1 MKKLENLLAAN
12 MRRFGTKNLSEANLT
27 DLENTLG
34 FDSGANR
41 DPKTGNLINTNNNL
55 MIVFSGNEKF
65 MDRVAVNVLKKYGF
79 DKTQINRSYDANEGI
94 VEFTVNMPSDIA
106 QKIGDALEKA
116 DGVTNQYGG
125 YYELEK

>member
-1 MKKLENLLAAN
+1 MIKLKNLLKEN
-12 MRRFGTKNLSEANLT
+12 NPFDKLGGTS
-27 DLENTLG
+27 D
-34 FDSGANR
+34 ANR
-41 DPKTGNLINTNNNL
+41 ILGQDRDPRTGNLINTDTNL

-79 DKTQINRSYDANEGI
+79 DKTKIERSYDPNEGI
-94 VEFTVNMPSDIA
+94 VEFTVSKSNDIA
-106 QKIGDALEKA
+106 EKIGDALEKA

>member
-1 MKKLENLLAAN
+1 MALIFIYRIIMMIKLKNLLKEDN
-12 MRRFGTKNLSEANLT
+12 FNLT
-27 DLENTLG
+27 D
-34 FDSGANR
+34 
-41 DPKTGNLINTNNNL
+41 KL

-106 QKIGDALEKA
+106 QEIGDALEKA